1 MNIAFRPL
9 YLFSLTTC
17 LIFFGLFMPQL
28 QAQSD
33 FQGKRIS
40 VFISSKT
47 SHYTEPFVLPVTQ
60 FLKIEEDRSW
70 TGDLKAEFLIRI
82 GEVFCEELQ
91 ELTQADTV
99 IFLNADLNR
108 GQQFLANYD
117 QERQQ
122 LVSSQGLSD
131 SDALLIIQDFSLKNR
146 LERSVFIRSNR
157 MFSEKIP
164 VKQAELNILA
174 FSSGKTLPAKTFT
187 ICRDEKISAK
197 VPLHFD
203 FYNSQSKLG
212 KFLSQVFSIWWE
224 MDLQN
229 VSSNCEG

>member
-1 MNIAFRPL
+1 MNIDFRLPFICIL
-9 YLFSLTTC
+9 NTVLIISGVFTTE
-17 LIFFGLFMPQL
+17 L
-28 QAQSD
+28 QAQSE
-33 FQGKRIS
+33 FQGKKIS

-47 SHYTEPFVLPVTQ
+47 SHYTDPFVLPVTQ

-82 GEVFCEELQ
+82 GELFCTELQ
-91 ELTQADTV
+91 DLTQADTV

-117 QERQQ
+117 QEREQ

-131 SDALLIIQDFSLKNR
+131 SDMLLIIQDFSLKNR

-157 MFSEKIP
+157 MFSEKVP

-174 FSSGKTLPAKTFT
+174 FSSGKTLPAKTFS
-187 ICRDEKISAK
+187 ICRDEKTSTK

-212 KFLSQVFSIWWE
+212 KFLSQVFSNWWE
-224 MDLQN
+224 MDLRN
-229 VSSNCEG
+229 ESSNCSG